1 MMTHSSV
8 FAKMPVSGSMLEGG
22 REGGRVGRRELQL
35 EEEEEHEQV
44 HARWRIVP
52 VGLEAVGHQS
62 GGVWI
67 DGTHGIKYQY

>member
-1 MMTHSSV
+1 M
-8 FAKMPVSGSMLEGG
+8 
-22 REGGRVGRRELQL
+22 GRREQQL